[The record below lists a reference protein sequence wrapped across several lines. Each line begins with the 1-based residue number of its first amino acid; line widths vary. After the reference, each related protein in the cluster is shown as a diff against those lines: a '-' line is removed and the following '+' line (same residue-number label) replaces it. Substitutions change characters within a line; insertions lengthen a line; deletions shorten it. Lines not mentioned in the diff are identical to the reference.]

1 MSNLPKPKLKIIVKI
16 RNPREDDVKKS
27 NLSKTVDEKKFQQ
40 IENKVRSL
48 NKIKVGAKS
57 PNKNNGDIKDKL
69 NINANYTIFTSI
81 DKSNLCVV
89 TNNGISGKLI
99 QETFQTSNEIYDY
112 SVNLMNNSSI
122 LEFDAVYNEQY
133 K

>member
-16 RNPREDDVKKS
+16 RNPRDDDVKKS